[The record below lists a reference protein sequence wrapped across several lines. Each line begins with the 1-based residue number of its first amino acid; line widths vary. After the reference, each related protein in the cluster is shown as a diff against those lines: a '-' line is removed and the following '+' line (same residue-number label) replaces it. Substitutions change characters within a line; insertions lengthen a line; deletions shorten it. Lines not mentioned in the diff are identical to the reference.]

1 MRTGVTRRT
10 LLVSAGTTATAAATG
25 AIPAASAQ
33 VDGEWPM
40 FGFDAAN
47 SGYAPDETG
56 PRRDVGGAWRVD
68 LGRGVSS
75 SPAVVDGTIY
85 VGSDDT
91 SLHAL
96 SAEDGSEG
104 WAFDTGDRV
113 TSSPAVVDGTVYVG
127 SNDGS
132 VYAVDAADGTEQ
144 WTFETGG
151 QVVSSPTV
159 VDGTVYIGSR
169 DSSLYAIDAGEGTE
183 EWAFEA
189 ADDVSGTPVV
199 ADGTVYA
206 GSEDGNLYAVEAAE
220 GTEEWAFQ
228 TNREITSGPTAT
240 ADGGTVFVGNLDGN
254 LFAVDTES
262 EELRWGFTAE
272 GPIVAT
278 PALDDET
285 LYVGSRDGRVYAL
298 ARVSGEE
305 IWSVDTGLQVVGSPS
320 VAGSV
325 VYVGNQGRSL
335 FGLLTTDGSRLWQY
349 DTPGTITS
357 SPAVVDGTVFVGA
370 GDGAFYA
377 FREGARLPTTDTP
390 TPAGGDDSGSSIL
403 TPLALPATIVGFVA
417 FLLGTGYVAYRAGL
431 FKPIETAA
439 PDPPSDD
446 EGADTEGDG
455 EDAGPGKFPLMN
467 AVIGDVIARA
477 EDSKRMASDD
487 ILVTKHVD
495 PDTLDA
501 PMVAYEI
508 ESLWSEPVEILIS
521 ESLAGAGIPDEA
533 IGRLGEGWRVEDERL
548 YFETTLDPDETV
560 RTVVA
565 RNDLSP
571 EDAEALLSR
580 PALSVLPQGED

>member
-1 MRTGVTRRT
+1 MRTGVTRRA
-10 LLVSAGTTATAAATG
+10 LLTSAGTAATAAAAGTL
-25 AIPAASAQ
+25 PASAQ
-33 VDGEWPM
+33 VEGEWPM

-47 SGYAPDETG
+47 SGYAPDATG

-68 LGRGVSS
+68 LGRSVSS

-85 VGSDDT
+85 VGSDDM

-96 SAEDGSEG
+96 SAEDGSEE

-132 VYAVDAADGTEQ
+132 VYAVDVAEGTEV
-144 WTFETGG
+144 WAFETGD

-169 DSSLYAIDAGEGTE
+169 DSSLYAIDAAEGTE
-183 EWAFEA
+183 VWAFDT
-189 ADDVSGTPVV
+189 ADDVSGTPAVV
-199 ADGTVYA
+199 DGTVFA
-206 GSEDGNLYAVEAAE
+206 GSEDGNLYAVDAAA
-220 GTEEWAFQ
+220 GTEEWAFE

-272 GPIVAT
+272 GPIVAA

-325 VYVGNQGRSL
+325 VYVGNQGRRL
-335 FGLLTTDGSRLWQY
+335 FGLLATDGSRLFQY
-349 DTPGTITS
+349 DTPGTIIS
-357 SPAVVDGTVFVGA
+357 SPAVVDGTLFVGA
-370 GDGAFYA
+370 GNGAFYA
-377 FREGARLPTTDTP
+377 FREGARLPTIDTP
-390 TPAGGDDSGSSIL
+390 TPVGGDDGDSSIL
-403 TPLALPATIVGFVA
+403 TPLALPATIVGFAA

-431 FKPIETAA
+431 FEPLETAT
-439 PDPPSDD
+439 PDPPSSDD
-446 EGADTEGDG
+446 EDDGAENGDDG
-455 EDAGPGKFPLMN
+455 GAGKFPLMN

-487 ILVTKHVD
+487 ILVRKHVD
-495 PDTLDA
+495 PDTMEA

-533 IGRLGEGWRVEDERL
+533 IGRLGEGWRVEDGRL
-548 YFETTLDPDETV
+548 YFETPLDPDETV

-571 EDAEALLSR
+571 EDTEALLSR
-580 PALSVLPQGED
+580 PGLSVLPQGED